1 MEEVL
6 VEEVLVGVVLQLRGA
21 ELPLPTATAVTG
33 RVFRGDAV
41 SFLSTLVGQELEST
55 HDPMGAGDRLGC
67 GSWDDGSKLNLL
79 WS

>member
-1 MEEVL
+1 MEEVLVEEVLVEEML

-41 SFLSTLVGQELEST
+41 S
-55 HDPMGAGDRLGC
+55 
-67 GSWDDGSKLNLL
+67 LL
-79 WS
+79 